1 MLGIYGCGGMGR
13 EIAELARRIG
23 RWQGIIFI
31 DDRPGDREVDRVKV
45 FTLEEAGKKFKA
57 KGLEVIISVGEP
69 ATRKALAAEVA
80 AAGLQSARVIAP
92 GFELSPTSTVAPG
105 TLIHSGVVA
114 TCNVHI
120 AEGCLINKLAVIGHD
135 VTIGSFSVIS
145 PHVAIG
151 GNTRI
156 GPGCF
161 LGSGALI
168 RDGVNIGPGA
178 IIGMGAVVLSDV
190 ERDAVMVG
198 NPARFLRENRDKKAL
213 R

>member
-1 MLGIYGCGGMGR
+1 M
-13 EIAELARRIG
+13 
-23 RWQGIIFI
+23 
-31 DDRPGDREVDRVKV
+31 
-45 FTLEEAGKKFKA
+45 
-57 KGLEVIISVGEP
+57 
-69 ATRKALAAEVA
+69 
-80 AAGLQSARVIAP
+80 
-92 GFELSPTSTVAPG
+92 
-105 TLIHSGVVA
+105 A

-120 AEGCLINKLAVIGHD
+120 AEGCLINTLAVIGHD

-151 GNTRI
+151 GGTRI